1 MKQFF
6 YMMAAGLFLLTACSS
21 EPKKENDLQAQL
33 ETLRKEEADIKTK
46 IAAIQATIIQQNPE
60 LANKNAKQVTVVE
73 LAPESFTSFIE
84 VQGMVDAR
92 QNVDVGAKSPGI
104 VSQILV
110 REGMV
115 VKQGQV
121 LAMLDDE
128 IVRKGANELQTQM
141 NFANQLYEKQK
152 SLWEQKIGTE
162 VQYLTAKN
170 QKEALDQRMESLK
183 EQQDLMRLRSPIS
196 GTVDAINIKIGQALA
211 PGLPAIKVVNLSDMR
226 IVTALAE
233 NYIGQVKAG
242 NTVMVS
248 AGGAEVPMKIDY
260 VSKVINPINRTFNA
274 EIILK
279 GNQAYFKPNMTTSLK
294 IADYTKTNALTIPV
308 NLLQTDGSEQFV
320 YVAESKDG
328 KTYTATKKAIT
339 TGKSYNGKMI
349 VETGLTAGDKI
360 ISVGQADLNPGQA
373 IKY

>member
-1 MKQFF
+1 
-6 YMMAAGLFLLTACSS
+6 MAAGLFLLTACSS

-60 LANKNAKQVTVVE
+60 LANKNAKQVSVIE

>member
-1 MKQFF
+1 
-6 YMMAAGLFLLTACSS
+6 MAAGLFLLTACSS

-294 IADYTKTNALTIPV
+294 IADYTKANALTIPV

-328 KTYTATKKAIT
+328 KTYTAIKKAIT
-339 TGKSYNGKMI
+339 TGKSYNGKMV

-360 ISVGQADLNPGQA
+360 ITVGQADLNPGQA

>member
-60 LANKNAKQVTVVE
+60 LANKNAKQVSVIE